1 MGSQHTDMDW
11 RRDGQHHYR
20 YSEYPLYPEPDD
32 DLSFMERAVTIVTNN
47 LTIATVSIPLILLV
61 ISIIL
66 FAILFSPS
74 YLMERILINTGLVQ
88 TAKEARHEGD
98 EDVKSEGDVNGVT
111 GLSDPE
117 DLQDTEVNMSLR
129 CDLQSLIDNN

>member
-1 MGSQHTDMDW
+1 MGSQHTAMDW

-47 LTIATVSIPLILLV
+47 LSIATVSIPLILLV

-74 YLMERILINTGLVQ
+74 SLMERILVNTGLVQ

-98 EDVKSEGDVNGVT
+98 EDVKSEQDVNVVSD
-111 GLSDPE
+111 LEDPE
-117 DLQDTEVNMSLR
+117 NTEGFFESFPNF
-129 CDLQSLIDNN
+129 